1 MQEITLG
8 IAVVALVISIMA
20 FRNVIKNRREVM
32 VLRFEDVMTTGEAAE
47 LWGKNP
53 TTIKHLCT
61 GIAGKWGP
69 KLTSDEC
76 RKSGSAW
83 LVTRAAMERLYGPMP
98 AKKAD

>member
-1 MQEITLG
+1 
-8 IAVVALVISIMA
+8 
-20 FRNVIKNRREVM
+20 M

-69 KLTSDEC
+69 KLTSAEC

-83 LVTRAAMERLYGPMP
+83 LVTRGGHGAALWADACKRNRIK
-98 AKKAD
+98 AKADSGVYLCCQLVFFI

>member
-1 MQEITLG
+1 
-8 IAVVALVISIMA
+8 
-20 FRNVIKNRREVM
+20 M
-32 VLRFEDVMTTGEAAE
+32 VLHFEDVMTTGEAAE
-47 LWGKNP
+47 RWGKNP

-83 LVTRAAMERLYGPMP
+83 LVTKAAMERIYGPMP
-98 AKKAD
+98 TKEAN